1 MACSLLSILLRR
13 LAADKGGYQVDDAG
27 KAVVMCNLIRIAV
40 IDDHPMFRE
49 GAIEMLKCADGFEV
63 VGEGATADDALKVAQ
78 ERIPDVILLDLYM
91 PGGGINAAACI
102 ARDCPHIRII
112 VLTASEDEHDVALAL
127 QAGARGYILKGS
139 SGSEVV
145 EAVHAIV
152 RGDFYVTPTLVA
164 RLQIDVTGLRQ

>member
-1 MACSLLSILLRR
+1 MS
-13 LAADKGGYQVDDAG
+13 
-27 KAVVMCNLIRIAV
+27 
-40 IDDHPMFRE
+40 
-49 GAIEMLKCADGFEV
+49 
-63 VGEGATADDALKVAQ
+63 EGATADDALKVAQ
-78 ERIPDVILLDLYM
+78 EHIPDVILLDLYM
-91 PGGGINAAACI
+91 PGGGIKAATCI

-152 RGDFYVTPTLVA
+152 RGDFYVTPSLVA
-164 RLQIDVTGLRQ
+164 RLQIDITGLRQ